1 MKPLQ
6 WNHLMEKI
14 EYLLFGAG
22 GHARVVGSCV
32 EAMGHHLVGVFDT
45 NLAIQSLD
53 SIPNLGAYNH
63 SIHSN
68 AQLIMC
74 IGDNPLRAQLASTVK
89 HSFGIIMHPSALVDR
104 LVEIGE
110 GTQIIQGAT
119 INRGTSIG
127 KHTILNTASSVDH
140 DCEIGDFVHIAPK
153 ATLCGGVRV
162 GNGSLIGAGATILP
176 NITLGDNV
184 QVGAG
189 AVVTK
194 NVPSHTTVIGVPTKI
209 IQHGA

>member
-1 MKPLQ
+1 
-6 WNHLMEKI
+6 MEKT

-22 GHARVVGSCV
+22 GHARVAASCL
-32 EAMGHHLVGVFDT
+32 EAMDEMLLGVFDSNKT
-45 NLAIQSLD
+45 ITSLD
-53 SIPNLGAYNH
+53 GVPNLGEYQQE
-63 SIHSN
+63 IHAN

-74 IGDNPLRAQLASTVK
+74 IGDNPLRAQLASRVK
-89 HSFGIIMHPSALVDR
+89 HSFGTIIHPSALIDR

-110 GTQIIQGAT
+110 GAQIIQGVI

-176 NITLGDNV
+176 NIILGDNV

-189 AVVTK
+189 AVVNK
-194 NVPSHTTVIGVPTKI
+194 IVPSHTTLVGVPAKTF
-209 IQHGA
+209 QHGA